1 MTVTEY
7 MGPTSEDFA
16 NVSALNKSLLEAT
29 SDLPRHKL
37 QRLAAAPFL
46 LFSLR
51 EDDDEWWY
59 KALDEEPQQDLILT
73 AAIARKEV
81 QMLQTAALGFLWELA
96 RRNPYAARIVS
107 GATVAWCEK
116 LSAQTLVVLLD
127 RVAARGDLMT
137 SRLDNHQCIWSRLL
151 GIGSC
156 AERSVRR
163 SSQLSAMHTMLT
175 RTRSVQYA
183 RMPAAACRMPA
194 VNRQVADRA
203 KNRPRD
209 KVT

>member
-1 MTVTEY
+1 MTVTEF

-16 NVSALNKSLLEAT
+16 NVGALNKAFLEVT
-29 SDLPRHKL
+29 SDLPQIRL

-51 EDDDEWWY
+51 EDDDKWWY
-59 KALDEEPQQDLILT
+59 KALNDDPQQDLILT
-73 AAIARKEV
+73 APPARAEI
-81 QMLQTAALGFLWELA
+81 QMVQTAGLGFLWELA

-107 GATVAWCEK
+107 GATVAWCDN

-137 SRLDNHQCIWSRLL
+137 SRLDNQQCIWSRLL
-151 GIGSC
+151 GNGSC
-156 AERSVRR
+156 AEQSVRR
-163 SSQLSAMHTMLT
+163 SSQLSAMHTLLT
-175 RTRSVQYA
+175 HARSVQYA

-203 KNRPRD
+203 KDGRRD

>member
-1 MTVTEY
+1 MTVTEF

-16 NVSALNKSLLEAT
+16 NVGALNKAFLKVT
-29 SDLPRHKL
+29 SDLPQHRL

-59 KALDEEPQQDLILT
+59 KALNDDPQQDLVLT
-73 AAIARKEV
+73 GATAPAEL
-81 QMLQTAALGFLWELA
+81 QMLQTAGLGFLWELA

-107 GATVAWCEK
+107 GATVGWCEN

-137 SRLDNHQCIWSRLL
+137 SRLENHQCIWSRLL
-151 GIGSC
+151 GNGSC
-156 AERSVRR
+156 AEQSVRR
-163 SSQLSAMHTMLT
+163 SSQLSAMHTLLT
-175 RTRSVQYA
+175 RARGVQYA

-194 VNRQVADRA
+194 VNRQVADRV
-203 KNRPRD
+203 
-209 KVT
+209 KVRQRQK